1 MKALPRIV
9 LITRP
14 TPLEMMV
21 RRMGTL
27 ENAKFYAESRGRNL
41 DWATRAHELQ
51 HRAVEAVLAA
61 IPPEQHRTQLS
72 REEFDRFVFNADDVI
87 FAVGQDGLVANIAKY
102 LQGQRV
108 VGFNPDPETVG
119 GQLCRHKPAAAQA
132 ILTWIN
138 TGRGQFAV
146 ENRTLVQALR
156 EDGQRLLALNE
167 VFIGHQSH
175 QSAKYTIQARG
186 PEGEPMIERQS
197 SSGVIVSTGTG
208 ATGWTASI
216 SLQRGIETPLPAPT
230 SRALAWF
237 VREPWPSV
245 GTGTSLNF
253 GLLGESDALTLQ
265 SELGE
270 GGVIFGDGIETDYL
284 EFNDGQT
291 VTISVA
297 PETLNLVGAAA

>member
-9 LITRP
+9 IITRP

-41 DWATRAHELQ
+41 DWATRAHTLQ
-51 HRAVEAVLAA
+51 QRAVETVLAA

-72 REEFDRFVFNADDVI
+72 RDDFDRFVFNADDVI

-102 LQGQRV
+102 LQGQSV

-119 GQLCRHKPAAAQA
+119 GQLCRHKPNAAAA
-132 ILTWIN
+132 ILAWIN
-138 TGRGQFAV
+138 SGRGKFAV

-175 QSAKYTIQARG
+175 QSAKYTIQGRG

-216 SLQRGIETPLPAPT
+216 CLQRGIETALPAPT

-270 GGVIFGDGIETDYL
+270 GGVVFGDGIETDYL

-291 VTISVA
+291 VTVSVA
-297 PETLNLVGAAA
+297 PETLNLVGAVA

>member
-9 LITRP
+9 VITRP
-14 TPLEMMV
+14 TPLEMLV

-27 ENAKFYAESRGRNL
+27 ENAKFYAESRGRSL

-51 HRAVEAVLAA
+51 QRAVAAVLAA

-119 GQLCRHKPAAAQA
+119 GQLCRHKPGAAAA
-132 ILTWIN
+132 IIAWVN
-138 TGRGQFAV
+138 TGRGKFAV

-175 QSAKYTIQARG
+175 QSAKYTINAG
-186 PEGEPMIERQS
+186 NGADPERQS

-216 SLQRGIETPLPAPT
+216 CLQRGIETALPAPT

-253 GLLGESDALTLQ
+253 GVLGESDALTLQ

-270 GGVIFGDGIETDYL
+270 GGVVFGDGIESDFL

-297 PETLNLVGAAA
+297 PETLNLVGVPA

>member
-9 LITRP
+9 IITRP
-14 TPLEMMV
+14 TPLEMLV

-51 HRAVEAVLAA
+51 QRAVAAVLAA

-119 GQLCRHKPAAAQA
+119 GQLCRHKPAQAAA
-132 ILTWIN
+132 IIAWIN
-138 TGRGQFAV
+138 TGRGKFAV

-175 QSAKYTIQARG
+175 QSAKYTINAG
-186 PEGEPMIERQS
+186 NGADPERQS

-216 SLQRGIETPLPAPT
+216 CLQRGIETPLPAPT

-253 GLLGESDALTLQ
+253 GVLGESDALTLQ

-270 GGVIFGDGIETDYL
+270 GGVVFGDGIESDYL

-297 PETLNLVGAAA
+297 PETLNLVEAAK